1 VQLTPLDEAIQQAIH
16 APKGSVILAD
26 GADAPSGGAPGD
38 SNTILR
44 ELLNKQTNVKI
55 LINIVDPEAVD
66 IAIKAGVG
74 NDVTVT
80 VGRETPVQVTGK
92 VRLVSDGI
100 LIFTGAGYLRL
111 ATLNIRLLDSVIL
124 HTITSY

>member
-1 VQLTPLDEAIQQAIH
+1 MQLTPLDEAIQQAIH

-55 LINIVDPEAVD
+55 LINIVDPEAVELVGAIAAADAEIIAPLGPLKVLCVVD
-66 IAIKAGVG
+66 I
-74 NDVTVT
+74 
-80 VGRETPVQVTGK
+80 
-92 VRLVSDGI
+92 
-100 LIFTGAGYLRL
+100 
-111 ATLNIRLLDSVIL
+111 
-124 HTITSY
+124 ITSAYDTGD